1 MGGEGEWV
9 GGGGVGCSTYVGVLG
24 GPRQLLRDGLVT
36 VHVHGRQD
44 TCGLDFVPRKRTVA
58 RCLLLF
64 GRHAHHVHVS
74 EGEVVRH
81 FTVGL
86 KRLKGGQAYS
96 GLT

>member
-1 MGGEGEWV
+1 MEGSGWE
-9 GGGGVGCSTYVGVLG
+9 GGVGCSTYVGVLG

-36 VHVHGRQD
+36 GHVHGRQD
-44 TCGLDFVPRKRTVA
+44 TYGLDISPRKRTVA

-64 GRHAHHVHVS
+64 GRLARHVHVS

-81 FTVGL
+81 VTVEL
-86 KRLKGGQAYS
+86 ERLKGGQAYS